1 MDKSNESVLNAPM
14 PSTYTAVAASIGQD
28 RPTDRNKTPSVMVWS
43 VVGICVLPFLLTLLG
58 FDFSS
63 HPVPFDPAAA
73 SSMAKGE
80 LIDAMFHQLPG
91 AFTHT
96 LLEWS
101 AFCAAIFTVIL
112 AFSHYRITG
121 DATTPIIGVALF
133 CAGCMDAFHTLAAAR
148 LIEAVADNH
157 DLIPFTWAI
166 CRMFN
171 ALIMIFGVGLLLV
184 TGANKWKTDMR
195 MIVLVSLVFA
205 FVGYLLIHYCATSQQ
220 LPQTMFPNEVI
231 TRPWD
236 VGPLLLFLFA
246 GLVIYPKFYKL
257 RPSLFTHAL
266 IISAIPEVAVEMY
279 MAFGSTALFDNYFNI
294 AHFLKVV
301 AYLVPFAGLVLGYI
315 RTYQEEQQLV
325 LQLEVAHQEQA
336 EHNRIVENFN
346 ADLRRSNTELEQF
359 AYVASHDLQ
368 EPLRMVA
375 SYTQLLAKRYQ
386 GKLDADADEFI
397 GYAVDGAKRM
407 QGLVHDL
414 LDYSRVGTQGKP
426 LAPIDAEA
434 VYRHALANLQI
445 TLEENQAVVTHDE
458 LPTIMGDDI
467 QLTQLF
473 QNLIGNAV
481 KYRRESPEIH
491 VSAKNENNEWLFSVR
506 DNGIGI
512 DPQFKERIF
521 CDLPATASERRLCR
535 YGYWSGCL
543 QKDCGK
549 ARRPHLGR
557 FRAWQRQYV
566 LFQYPCNDITL

>member
-1 MDKSNESVLNAPM
+1 MDKSNESVLNATI
-14 PSTYTAVAASIGQD
+14 PSTYPAVASDISQEQPID
-28 RPTDRNKTPSVMVWS
+28 KNMTPPVMLWS

-73 SSMAKGE
+73 STMAKGE

-166 CRMFN
+166 CRLFN

-195 MIVLVSLVFA
+195 MVILVSLVFA
-205 FVGYLLIHYCATSQQ
+205 IIGYLLIHYCATSQS
-220 LPQTMFPNEVI
+220 LPKTMFPNDII

-246 GLVIYPKFYKL
+246 GLVIYPRFYKQQ
-257 RPSLFTHAL
+257 PSLFAHAL
-266 IISAIPEVAVEMY
+266 VISAIPEVAVEMY
-279 MAFGSTALFDNYFNI
+279 MAFGSTALFDHNFNI

-325 LQLEVAHQEQA
+325 IKLELAHREQIQQNLIA
-336 EHNRIVENFN
+336 ERMNT
-346 ADLRRSNTELEQF
+346 DLRRSNTELEQF

-375 SYTQLLAKRYQ
+375 SYTQLLSKRYQ

-407 QGLVHDL
+407 QSLVHDL
-414 LDYSRVGTQGKP
+414 LAFSRVGSQGKTF
-426 LAPIDAEA
+426 APIDTET
-434 VYRHALANLQI
+434 VFSHVISNLQLAI
-445 TLEENQAVVTHDE
+445 EESQAVVTHDE
-458 LPTIMGDDI
+458 LPTITGDDI

-473 QNLIGNAV
+473 QNLIGNAI
-481 KYRRESPEIH
+481 KYRRESPKIH
-491 VSAKNENNEWLFSVR
+491 VSAKKQDTEWLFSVR
-506 DNGIGI
+506 DNGIGL
-512 DPQFKERIF
+512 DPQFKDRIF
-521 CDLPATASERRLCR
+521 VIFQQLHPKEDYAGTGIGLAVCKKIVEKHEGRIWVDSEP
-535 YGYWSGCL
+535 
-543 QKDCGK
+543 GK
-549 ARRPHLGR
+549 GSTFYFSIP
-557 FRAWQRQYV
+557 V
-566 LFQYPCNDITL
+566 SK